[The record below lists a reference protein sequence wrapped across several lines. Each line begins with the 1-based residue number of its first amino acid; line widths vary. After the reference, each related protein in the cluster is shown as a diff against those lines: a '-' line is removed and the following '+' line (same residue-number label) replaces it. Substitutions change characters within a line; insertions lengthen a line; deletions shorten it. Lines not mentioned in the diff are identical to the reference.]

1 MEKSGGN
8 AIRPVPD
15 LNPPPDRQPMTL
27 LESLLR
33 LLPLDDLPRTGWIL
47 GGVTQP
53 ESVAGHILGTCH
65 LALALAPQ
73 IDPPL
78 ELSRV
83 LAMALVHDVPEAG
96 SGDLPRPA
104 AIHLPEGAKKQMEDA
119 LAGEILAPLSG
130 PATEAWAEYSAQE
143 TREARFVALCD
154 SLQMGV
160 RWVGYQRAGW
170 RGLGD
175 FEAHFSNLDCEG
187 FPAAEALRQEIL
199 GSGTA

>member
-1 MEKSGGN
+1 M
-8 AIRPVPD
+8 A
-15 LNPPPDRQPMTL
+15 L

-47 GGVTQP
+47 GGVSQP
-53 ESVAGHILGTCH
+53 ESVAGHILGTSH
-65 LALALAPQ
+65 LALALSPQ
-73 IDPPL
+73 VEPPL
-78 ELSRV
+78 ELGRV
-83 LAMALVHDVPEAG
+83 LAMALVHDAPEAG

-119 LAGEILAPLSG
+119 LAGEVLAPLSG

-170 RGLGD
+170 RGLGN
-175 FEAHFSNLDCEG
+175 FEAHFSALDCRE

-199 GSGTA
+199 GSGTT